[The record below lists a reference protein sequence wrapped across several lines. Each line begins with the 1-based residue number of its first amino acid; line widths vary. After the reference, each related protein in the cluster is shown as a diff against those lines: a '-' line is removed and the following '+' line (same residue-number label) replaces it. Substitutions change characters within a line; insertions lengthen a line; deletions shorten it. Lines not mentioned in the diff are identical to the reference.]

1 MNRIVL
7 AALAVLLLAAAGV
20 FWFSGRDA
28 VEAGA
33 PPPDLLGDEAGPPG
47 DPNALPSASVAG
59 MRGPTP
65 PEARVVRPIP
75 GQSPRWPD
83 NGRFRARGQ
92 GRRSA
97 CRAPSARC

>member
-33 PPPDLLGDEAGPPG
+33 PPPDLLGEEAGPPG
-47 DPNALPSASVAG
+47 DPNALPSATWRACA
-59 MRGPTP
+59 
-65 PEARVVRPIP
+65 ARPRP
-75 GQSPRWPD
+75 R
-83 NGRFRARGQ
+83 RAK
-92 GRRSA
+92 
-97 CRAPSARC
+97 